1 MFAMTRFRPV
11 HGLLVV
17 VLLMAATLGAQHLL
31 SSGRGDAEKVS
42 PDASGRVTIP
52 VGDLQPASVRFYRF
66 INRGNQE
73 VRFLV
78 GRDPSGTL
86 LAAFDASEND
96 FKRKRGFR
104 HEGEWLVNNKCDTA
118 TKLIEVNA
126 GRSGCG
132 PAPLRFSAQ
141 GANLVFAESD
151 ILEGWRFFR

>member
-1 MFAMTRFRPV
+1 MQRFRPV

-31 SSGRGDAEKVS
+31 NSDRGSAVRVS
-42 PDASGRVTIP
+42 PDAAGVVTIP
-52 VGDLQPASVRFYRF
+52 VADLTPASVRFYRF

-78 GRDPSGTL
+78 GRDPSGAL
-86 LAAFDASEND
+86 VAAFDASEND

-118 TKLIEVNA
+118 TKLVEVNA

-132 PAPLRFSAQ
+132 PAPLRFRSQ
-141 GANLVFAESD
+141 GSNVILAESD